1 MRIAIVEDDP
11 HQAELMKLWLLE
23 ADHECQTFS
32 TGQSFIKA
40 ISQESFD
47 LLIIDWMLPDINGDK
62 VLAWVRE
69 HIDWP
74 IPVLFVT
81 RRDSEEDVV
90 YALELGADDFM
101 TKPVK
106 RRETIA
112 RILALGRRARAQ
124 AGAGEVMEFGTFR
137 VDHTSRSITRGGEPI
152 DLTGKEFDLAVFL
165 FSHTGRVVSRGHIL
179 ESVWGRNP
187 EINTRTVDTH
197 ISRLRKKLQLNPEQ
211 GWRLNAI
218 YQHGYRLERLDEE
231 LTN

>member
-32 TGQSFIKA
+32 TGQSFIKS

-47 LLIIDWMLPDINGDK
+47 LLIVDWMLPDINGDK

-137 VDHTSRSITRGGEPI
+137 VDHTTRSITRGGEPI